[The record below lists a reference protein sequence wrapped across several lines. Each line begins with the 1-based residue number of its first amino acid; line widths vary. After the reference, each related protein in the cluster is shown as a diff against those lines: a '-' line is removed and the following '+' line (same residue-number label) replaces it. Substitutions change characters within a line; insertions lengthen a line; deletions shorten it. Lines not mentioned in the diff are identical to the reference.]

1 MGIDKAKMKT
11 IEKLKDAGF
20 DTANKIRTLEGRAIL
35 RHGLTS
41 EMENIFDLQDAIKAG
56 HNELAWLMDGT
67 DPTPVRKEGRKN
79 AGHSAETA
87 GAVGY

>member
-20 DTANKIRTLEGRAIL
+20 DTANKIRALDGRAIL
-35 RHGLTS
+35 KHGLTS
-41 EMENIFDLQDAIKAG
+41 EMKNIFGLQDAIKDG

-67 DPTPVRKEGRKN
+67 E
-79 AGHSAETA
+79 AGLF
-87 GAVGY
+87 